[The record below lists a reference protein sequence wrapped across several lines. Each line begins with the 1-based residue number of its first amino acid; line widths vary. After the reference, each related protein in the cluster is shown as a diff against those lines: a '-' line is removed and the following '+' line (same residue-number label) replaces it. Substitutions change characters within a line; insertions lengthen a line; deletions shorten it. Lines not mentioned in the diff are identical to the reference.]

1 MEGILASLVPTL
13 LTAVL
18 AWHTTRVRKD
28 RDQLDEQRCERI
40 KRLEEIVESHREEL
54 HQRELA
60 IQAVRQESSSTA
72 ATVREIKEELSDIRS
87 NMVRKD
93 DLAESAEGL
102 RQYIATVLKLTPH
115 NRRR

>member
-28 RDQLDEQRCERI
+28 RDQLDQQRCEKI
-40 KRLEEIVESHREEL
+40 KRLEELVEAHREEL
-54 HQRELA
+54 HRNELA

-72 ATVREIKEELSDIRS
+72 ATVREIKDELSDIRAH
-87 NMVRKD
+87 MVRKD

-102 RQYIATVLKLTPH
+102 RNYISTLFKLTPN